1 MLVGNLVAILA
12 SGLVCIVVSL
22 IKPDNYDWKSTREI
36 TMVDD
41 AETGGSCALS
51 PFCATACSSS
61 SSCGDSSTCLPDHV
75 AHQADA
81 PLTGNRH
88 AEYSSSECGAARGL

>member
-12 SGLVCIVVSL
+12 SGLVCTVVSL

-41 AETGGSCALS
+41 AETGAACA
-51 PFCATACSSS
+51 P
-61 SSCGDSSTCLPDHV
+61 PH
-75 AHQADA
+75 
-81 PLTGNRH
+81 
-88 AEYSSSECGAARGL
+88 